1 MLYMEIYLARHG
13 ETQFNKEKRIMGQMM
28 VPLNDTG
35 REQAKKLAV
44 ALKDE
49 NITAIHSS
57 DLTRATETSEFIAAE
72 LGLSF
77 ETYEELREHGVG
89 NIEGKIWVIE
99 YAKMTLEEF
108 DQLMVEQEGEL
119 TEPFVD
125 RVWKVFL
132 EIIKKHKKGDKILIM
147 SHGGCVRTI
156 LMKILKST
164 LDIFNIL
171 SIDNCSISKVI
182 YNSESPN
189 SKFRVEYVND
199 SNHLK

>member
-1 MLYMEIYLARHG
+1 MLVIL
-13 ETQFNKEKRIMGQMM
+13 NK
-28 VPLNDTG
+28 NTG
-35 REQAKKLAV
+35 I
-44 ALKDE
+44 
-49 NITAIHSS
+49 NAIHSS
-57 DLTRATETSEFIAAE
+57 DLTRAAETSEIISSE
-72 LGLSF
+72 LELPF

-108 DQLMVEQEGEL
+108 DNLMAEEEGEL
-119 TEPFVD
+119 TQPFVD

-132 EIIKKHKKGDKILIM
+132 EIIKKHKKDDKILIM

-182 YNSESPN
+182 YDSEAPN

-199 SNHLK
+199 SNHLKYS

>member
-1 MLYMEIYLARHG
+1 MEIYLARHG
-13 ETQFNKEKRIMGQMM
+13 ETEYNKTRRIMGQMM

-35 REQAKKLAV
+35 REQAKKLAT
-44 ALKDE
+44 ALKDVGI
-49 NITAIHSS
+49 NAIHSS
-57 DLTRATETSEFIAAE
+57 DLARATETSEIIGSE

-108 DQLMVEQEGEL
+108 DNLMAEEEGEL
-119 TEPFVD
+119 TQPFVD

-132 EIIKKHKKGDKILIM
+132 EIIEKHKKDDKILIM

-156 LMKILKST
+156 LMKILRAT

-182 YNSESPN
+182 YNPEAPN

-199 SNHLK
+199 TNSEKYS